1 MDSTHFIDALVVA
14 GYLVLAFGFGLF
26 ARKLLHSDTTN
37 EEGYFLAGRKM
48 KGWINGISY
57 AVTAMNSDVAPVY
70 CGMAV
75 GVGLSICWFYLS
87 RFGLSLLIVGLL
99 FAVRWRQLGISTG
112 PEFFAL
118 RYGGRGGKFVRVY
131 SSLFTV
137 FVGMVPWIGTGM
149 LGLHKIFGPIFGIES
164 KLVTLAIVLPVLVVY
179 VWMTG
184 FSGVL
189 VTDVVQTF
197 VILIA
202 YICVVV
208 MVLINFGGPTGL
220 REAVVEAMPTESSE
234 VLSAFPIPGHEVLGP
249 MVVLAWFAVISVGQ
263 GGSVGMEG
271 QRVFSCK
278 NHKEAAK
285 VLVWGQ
291 ISLFAMLLIL
301 TLPGLGVLAKHPEL
315 YHASPAERE
324 TAYGLLLKDYL
335 PVGLLGLALAALLS
349 SVMSTID
356 SHMNFGA
363 QTLLNDVY
371 KPLLGKPSERKALWI
386 GRLLMIVVLLSAIA
400 VVYYSTSLIQIV
412 VLLAGLFGSTAA
424 FGWGQWWW
432 WRVNFRSWVSG
443 CLSGPAVYFGLGFV
457 LKRFDWWQQK
467 LDQSESMVQSM
478 AMLQAVIA
486 MAVTT
491 TIWVIVTLLTKPED
505 MEVLKKFYRRAHPMG
520 FWGPVRDAIAK
531 EEGVKNLPEEKKRL
545 IVGGFAAVALGF
557 SWIALA
563 VLALSE
569 LFIGKYLIA
578 AGYAVTSAL
587 LALCFKRVFGWH
599 LNRLEVGENTLSKD
613 ESLHDSIQAEVIEI

>member
-1 MDSTHFIDALVVA
+1 MDSTHFIDALIVA
-14 GYLVLAFGFGLF
+14 GYLVLAFGFGLY
-26 ARKLLHSDTTN
+26 ARKLLHSETRD

-48 KGWINGISY
+48 KGWVNGISY

-75 GVGLSICWFYLS
+75 GVGLSICWFYFS
-87 RFGLSLLIVGLL
+87 RFGLSLLVVGML

-164 KLVTLAIVLPVLVVY
+164 KLVTLAIVLPVLVIY
-179 VWMTG
+179 VWITG

-189 VTDVVQTF
+189 VTDVFQTF

-202 YICVVV
+202 YIMVIV

-220 REAVVEAMPTESSE
+220 REAVIEAHPTESSE
-234 VLSAFPIPGHEVLGP
+234 ILSAFPVPGHEVLGP
-249 MVVLAWFAVISVGQ
+249 LVVLIWFMVVTIGQ
-263 GGSVGMEG
+263 GGAVGMEG

-278 NHKEAAK
+278 NHKESAK

-291 ISLFAMLLIL
+291 IALFAMLLLL

-315 YHASPAERE
+315 YHASPSVRE

-335 PVGLLGLALAALLS
+335 PVGILGLALAALLS

-371 KPLLGKPSERKALWI
+371 KPILGEPSQKNALWI
-386 GRLLMIVVLLSAIA
+386 GRILMIVVLLSAIA
-400 VVYYSTSLIQIV
+400 VVYYATSLIQIV

-432 WRVNFRSWVSG
+432 WRVNIWSWILG
-443 CLSGPAVYFGLGFV
+443 YLSGPIVYFGLGFV
-457 LKRFDWWQQK
+457 LKHLDWWQQQLAK
-467 LDQSESMVQSM
+467 GESIAQSM

-491 TIWVIVTLLTKPED
+491 LIWIITTLLTKPED
-505 MEVLKKFYRRAHPMG
+505 IEVLKKFYRRAHPMG
-520 FWGPVRDAIAK
+520 FWGPIREAIKK
-531 EEGVKNLPEEKKRL
+531 EDGIKELPGEKKYL
-545 IVGGFAAVALGF
+545 IAGGFGATFVGF
-557 SWIALA
+557 SWIAFA
-563 VLALSE
+563 VLSISE
-569 LFIGKYLIA
+569 LFIGR
-578 AGYAVTSAL
+578 YAI
-587 LALCFKRVFGWH
+587 ALCFAIASVLLAFCFKRIFNWH
-599 LNRLEVGENTLSKD
+599 IKRLEVGEAGETR
-613 ESLHDSIQAEVIEI
+613 

>member
-1 MDSTHFIDALVVA
+1 MDSTNFIDALVVA
-14 GYLVLAFGFGLF
+14 VYLVLAFGFGLL
-26 ARKLLHSDTTN
+26 AKKLLHSDTSN

-75 GVGLSICWFYLS
+75 GVGLSISWFYLS
-87 RFGLSLLIVGLL
+87 RFGFSLLVVGML
-99 FAVRWRQLGISTG
+99 FAVRWRQLGIATG
-112 PEFFAL
+112 PEFYAL
-118 RYGGRGGKFVRVY
+118 RFGGRGGGFIRVY

-137 FVGMVPWIGTGM
+137 FIGMVPWIGTGM

-164 KLVTLAIVLPVLVVY
+164 KLVTLAIVLPVLVIY
-179 VWMTG
+179 VWLTG

-189 VTDVVQTF
+189 VTDVVQVA
-197 VILIA
+197 VILVA
-202 YICVVV
+202 YILVIV

-220 REAVVEAMPTESSE
+220 REAVIDVLPKESPE
-234 VLSAFPIPGHEVLGP
+234 ILSAFPVPGHEVLGP
-249 MVVLAWFAVISVGQ
+249 MVVLAWFAVITIGQ
-263 GGSVGMEG
+263 GGNVGMEG
-271 QRVFSCK
+271 QRIFSCK
-278 NHKEAAK
+278 DHKEAAK

-291 ISLFAMLLIL
+291 VSLFVMLLIL
-301 TLPGLGVLAKHPEL
+301 TLPGLAVLAKHPEL
-315 YHASPAERE
+315 YHASPAVRE

-335 PVGLLGLALAALLS
+335 PVGILGLTLAALLS

-371 KPLLGKPSERKALWI
+371 KPIFGTPPEQKALWI
-386 GRLLMIVVLLSAIA
+386 GRIMMIVVLLSAIA

-432 WRVNFRSWVSG
+432 WRVNIWSWISG
-443 CLSGPAVYFGLGFV
+443 YLSGPFVYFGLGFL
-457 LKRFDWWQQK
+457 LKHSTWWQQQ
-467 LDQSESMVQSM
+467 LDRSETMVQSM

-486 MAVTT
+486 MVVTT
-491 TIWVIVTLLTKPED
+491 VIWILVTLLTKPED

-520 FWGPVRDAIAK
+520 HWGPVREAIRK
-531 EEGVKNLPEEKKRL
+531 EDGLEVLPGEKKYL
-545 IVGGFAAVALGF
+545 IAGGFAAVLFGF
-557 SWIALA
+557 AWVALA
-563 VLALSE
+563 VLSLSE
-569 LFIGKYLIA
+569 LFIGKYA
-578 AGYAVTSAL
+578 TASGYAIASIIF
-587 LALCFKRVFGWH
+587 ALCFKRVFGWH
-599 LNRLEVGENTLSKD
+599 IARLDVSDRNRVEEPT
-613 ESLHDSIQAEVIEI
+613 ESAPVS